1 MDNFANFVLTGE
13 RMFTYTNNIQIIN
26 QNNIIMTQYKYVREM
41 ERELKKVNEIID
53 FKILHGFG
61 YREET
66 RIHKKLLSQ
75 LGSMKRHKPR
85 FNIFSMLF

>member
-1 MDNFANFVLTGE
+1 
-13 RMFTYTNNIQIIN
+13 
-26 QNNIIMTQYKYVREM
+26 MTQHKYIKEM

-66 RIHKKLLSQ
+66 RIHKKLLNQ
-75 LGSMKRHKPR
+75 LSSLRRHKTK
-85 FNIFSMLF
+85 FNLFSMLF

>member
-1 MDNFANFVLTGE
+1 
-13 RMFTYTNNIQIIN
+13 
-26 QNNIIMTQYKYVREM
+26 MTQHKYVREM

-66 RIHKKLLSQ
+66 RIHKKLLHHIAS
-75 LGSMKRHKPR
+75 LRRHKPR
-85 FNIFSMLF
+85 FNLFSMLF

>member
-1 MDNFANFVLTGE
+1 
-13 RMFTYTNNIQIIN
+13 
-26 QNNIIMTQYKYVREM
+26 MTQHKYIKEM

-66 RIHKKLLSQ
+66 RIHKKLLNQ
-75 LGSMKRHKPR
+75 LSSFRRQKTK
-85 FNIFSMLF
+85 FNLFSMLF

>member
-1 MDNFANFVLTGE
+1 
-13 RMFTYTNNIQIIN
+13 
-26 QNNIIMTQYKYVREM
+26 MTQHKYVKEM

-66 RIHKKLLSQ
+66 RIHKKLLNQ
-75 LGSMKRHKPR
+75 LSSFRRQKTK
-85 FNIFSMLF
+85 FNLFSMLF